1 MAVDGSGVGLAGV
14 RLHESGSLSRCAFNR
29 RVNTLLCLSPP
40 HTNSL
45 NSTQTLFTSDV
56 CSSSSYCMYVYVHE
70 YTQHTDI
77 RSIHM
82 GLHI

>member
-14 RLHESGSLSRCAFNR
+14 RLHESGRLSRCVFNR

-56 CSSSSYCMYVYVHE
+56 ALPHTVCT
-70 YTQHTDI
+70 YTYMNTHNTQTYI
-77 RSIHM
+77 VFTWGYNM
-82 GLHI
+82 